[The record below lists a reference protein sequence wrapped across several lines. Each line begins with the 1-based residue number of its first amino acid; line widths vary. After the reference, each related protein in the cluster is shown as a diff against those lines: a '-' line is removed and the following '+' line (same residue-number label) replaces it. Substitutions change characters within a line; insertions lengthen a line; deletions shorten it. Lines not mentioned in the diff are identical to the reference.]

1 MYLHVSNIQNL
12 SSSWEQVD
20 EKGQGKA
27 ENSDYYSQFLFDFCL
42 SKCKLV
48 IGIITDYWVYFSVN

>member
-27 ENSDYYSQFLFDFCL
+27 ENSDYYSQFMFDF
-42 SKCKLV
+42 V
-48 IGIITDYWVYFSVN
+48 SVNVN